1 VIGSFYQFAGCEAR
15 NSRELQ
21 CHAGCVKVAIT
32 RIDGRRKVVAM
43 AIAEEAAGQ
52 IQHMECI

>member
-1 VIGSFYQFAGCEAR
+1 M
-15 NSRELQ
+15 SRREWQ
-21 CHAGCVKVAIT
+21 AAIA
-32 RIDGRRKVVAM
+32 RIDGSRKVVAM